1 MLGALIRKYWP
12 GLYQTG
18 PDDEAK
24 LATKW
29 ADYEAAPSPP
39 FETAA
44 DAVITTFWVTHIFRI
59 PFIVNDPTV
68 ITHDSQFFYA
78 WLKRFYRVLDQQAAS
93 SILHAHCVRLTR
105 QQFYNQKFTSANDFT
120 YEKTG
125 KRAKKADNAKNAAEM
140 TKEEYI
146 SVSKLSMEFYI
157 AAKLPLH
164 LALLELHFQVMP
176 DWADGKEDAWD
187 ALVRRWV
194 GEDEDFSAVSQRNK
208 ANRGSE
214 GTHSAGNRNHFLFK
228 DKMVYIYM
236 ERRAFIF
243 TACFYLV

>member
-44 DAVITTFWVTHIFRI
+44 HAVITTFWVTHIFRI

-78 WLKRFYRVLDQQAAS
+78 WLKRFYRVLDQQAADS
-93 SILHAHCVRLTR
+93 T
-105 QQFYNQKFTSANDFT
+105 
-120 YEKTG
+120 
-125 KRAKKADNAKNAAEM
+125 
-140 TKEEYI
+140 
-146 SVSKLSMEFYI
+146 
-157 AAKLPLH
+157 
-164 LALLELHFQVMP
+164 
-176 DWADGKEDAWD
+176 DAP
-187 ALVRRWV
+187 
-194 GEDEDFSAVSQRNK
+194 
-208 ANRGSE
+208 
-214 GTHSAGNRNHFLFK
+214 
-228 DKMVYIYM
+228 
-236 ERRAFIF
+236 
-243 TACFYLV
+243 